1 MVRGSSGPLPGESKG
16 LATQSLVFPPGRFG
30 ASLPRLSSA
39 YISHARARRRRL
51 SAHTARWEL
60 PLLWARAET
69 CRTAS
74 SPSTPSTAKSSVK
87 EKAAAVEVWRSCA
100 KNDNLPETLIGDGLY
115 SYSKATARA
124 SQFLQASKR
133 P

>member
-16 LATQSLVFPPGRFG
+16 LATQLLVVPPGRFG

-39 YISHARARRRRL
+39 YISHESARRRRL

-69 CRTAS
+69 CRTAIKAS
-74 SPSTPSTAKSSVK
+74 KIGRASCRVR
-87 EKAAAVEVWRSCA
+87 EKAAESIGWPERSTRE
-100 KNDNLPETLIGDGLY
+100 PRESREMFLIEDRVGG
-115 SYSKATARA
+115 
-124 SQFLQASKR
+124 Q
-133 P
+133 